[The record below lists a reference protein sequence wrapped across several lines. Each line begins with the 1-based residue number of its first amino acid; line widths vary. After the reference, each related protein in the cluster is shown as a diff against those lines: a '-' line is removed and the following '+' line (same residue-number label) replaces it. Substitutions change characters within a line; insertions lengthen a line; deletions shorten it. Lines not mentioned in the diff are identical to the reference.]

1 MKRSPMPPRKTP
13 LKRGSRLS
21 PVGAKTRREASAVAA
36 FRLALHV
43 RSGGFCEARTPA
55 CPEGR
60 HEGVHAHHIRLRSQG
75 GGHDPANGLLVCA
88 ASHRWI
94 HDHPAISYANGWLE
108 RRTA

>member
-1 MKRSPMPPRKTP
+1 MKRSPMPPRRTP
-13 LKRGSRLS
+13 LKRTAMRPRGPKAEAR
-21 PVGAKTRREASAVAA
+21 ARELALFA
-36 FRLALHV
+36 LALHA
-43 RSGGFCEARTPA
+43 RSGGFCEVSTPA
-55 CPEGR
+55 CPPGR
-60 HEGVHAHHIRLRSQG
+60 HEGHHAHHIRLRSQG